1 MTSIKTIIVDDESRI
16 RRRLERLVQA
26 CGEEWEII
34 NLFSDGKE
42 AFDEITNQSI
52 SFDLLITDVQM
63 PEMDGLTL
71 ISELK
76 KTHSFTSIIISGYD
90 DFTYLQTAMREGAV
104 NYILKPVDKHKFT
117 EQLEEV
123 KVKISAKRM
132 EQQKWSEIHGK
143 AQQLIYTKQ
152 IQLLSEI
159 TWNDAMDL
167 SVIDWTKQF
176 PDGVYQLLYVS
187 VDQNISAV
195 ENLAST
201 QNWDLKMEEMFK
213 QISQEAA
220 GEMDY
225 WWWRS
230 GKLQYWILIC
240 ISDTNHFKVNQLVE
254 QYKADIQKL
263 TPFTISIGVANHF
276 QEIKLLPSV
285 KDQLLTLLQYR
296 MIHGGNKVYH
306 QNMLVDLTVNSQPK
320 NVSSII
326 YKQVHQILSSLD
338 GKGEDETVSAVHQL
352 FKELESISSPAI
364 IEDAVHYLCL
374 QIFNKWMEIDG
385 FGENA
390 EMLSSA
396 LKVTKKAGNFTQ
408 LKDSIKH
415 WVVDIKRKVDSR
427 RKIDSDPILR
437 AKKWIHENLGKHIT
451 IKEIAE
457 HIYMSPTYFS
467 NYFKAQTG
475 ETILDYIT
483 KCRLEKA
490 KELLETTDT
499 KVYDISSKL
508 GYQDTKYFSRLFKQW
523 YGQSPSQY
531 REYHF
536 KRD

>member
-16 RRRLERLVQA
+16 RRRLERLVQS
-26 CGEEWEII
+26 CGEEWEVIKI
-34 NLFSDGKE
+34 FSDGKE
-42 AFDEITNQSI
+42 AYDEITNESI
-52 SFDLLITDVQM
+52 DFDLLITDVQM
-63 PEMDGLTL
+63 PEMDGLAL

-76 KTHSFTSIIISGYD
+76 KTHSFTSFIISGYD
-90 DFTYLQTAMREGAV
+90 DFTYLQKAMREGAV

-123 KVKISAKRM
+123 KTKIYAKRR
-132 EQQKWSEIHGK
+132 EQQEWNEIHGK
-143 AQQLIYTKQ
+143 AQQLTYTKQ

-167 SVIDWTKQF
+167 SVIDWTKEF
-176 PDGVYQLLYVS
+176 PKGIYQLFYIS
-187 VDQNISAV
+187 VDQDISAV
-195 ENLAST
+195 ENLGT
-201 QNWDLKMEEMFK
+201 PQNWDLRMEEIFK
-213 QISQEAA
+213 QRFQET
-220 GEMDY
+220 EKDMEY

-230 GKLQYWILIC
+230 GKFQYWVFIRFCGMCNIEV
-240 ISDTNHFKVNQLVE
+240 IQLLE
-254 QYKADIQKL
+254 QYKITIQKT
-263 TPFTISIGVANHF
+263 TPFTISIGVADQF
-276 QEIKLLPSV
+276 QELNLLPNI
-285 KDQLLTLLQYR
+285 KDQLLSLLQYR
-296 MIHGGNKVYH
+296 MIQGGNKIYNQH
-306 QNMLVDLTVNSQPK
+306 LLDDLTASTQPR

-326 YKQVHQILSSLD
+326 YKQVQQILSSLD
-338 GKGEDETVSAVHQL
+338 GKGEEETVKAIHLL
-352 FKELESISSPAI
+352 FKELENINSPTI

-374 QIFNKWMEIDG
+374 QIFNKWVEIDG

-390 EMLSSA
+390 DLLSNA
-396 LKVTKKAGNFTQ
+396 LKLTKKAGNFTQ

-415 WVVDIKRKVDSR
+415 WILEIKRKIDNH
-427 RKIDSDPILR
+427 RKSDSDPIQR
-437 AKKWIHENLGKHIT
+437 AKKWIHQNLGEHIT

-483 KCRLEKA
+483 KCRLESA
-490 KELLETTDT
+490 KELLETTDI

-531 REYHF
+531 REYHS
-536 KRD
+536 KKH

>member
-42 AFDEITNQSI
+42 AFDEITSQSI

-117 EQLEEV
+117 EQLDEV
-123 KVKISAKRM
+123 KVKITAKRM
-132 EQQKWSEIHGK
+132 EQQKWSEIQGK

-187 VDQNISAV
+187 IDQNIFAV
-195 ENLAST
+195 ENLAPN

-213 QISQEAA
+213 QISQEIAM
-220 GEMDY
+220 EMDY

-230 GKLQYWILIC
+230 GNLQYWILIRF
-240 ISDTNHFKVNQLVE
+240 SDTNHVKVKQLIE

-263 TPFTISIGVANHF
+263 TPFTISIGIANKF
-276 QEIKLLPSV
+276 QEINLLPSI

-296 MIHGGNKVYH
+296 MIHGGNKIYH
-306 QNMLVDLTVNSQPK
+306 QHMLVDLTVNSQPK
-320 NVSSII
+320 NVSPMI
-326 YKQVHQILSSLD
+326 YKQVQQILSSLD
-338 GKGEDETVSAVHQL
+338 GKGEGETVNAVHQL
-352 FKELESISSPAI
+352 FKELESVSSPTI

-374 QIFNKWMEIDG
+374 QIFNKWVEIDG
-385 FGENA
+385 LGENA
-390 EMLSSA
+390 EMLSNA
-396 LKVTKKAGNFTQ
+396 LKITKKAGNFTQ
-408 LKDSIKH
+408 LKGSIKQ
-415 WVVDIKRKVDSR
+415 WILDIKRKVDNR
-427 RKIDSDPILR
+427 RKIDSDPIQR
-437 AKKWIHENLGKHIT
+437 AKNWIHQNLGEHIT

>member
-104 NYILKPVDKHKFT
+104 NYILKPVDKRKFT